1 MREFWG
7 WFNAYVRKSNY
18 CTIAFSLSDDDRES
32 GYLSPGSDSSRSQGQ
47 QPLLT
52 NNFAIPGHKVTKGLF
67 ILHAD
72 VREDN

>member
-7 WFNAYVRKSNY
+7 WFNAYVLKSNY

-47 QPLLT
+47 QPLKT
-52 NNFAIPGHKVTKGLF
+52 NNFPIPGHKVTKGLC
-67 ILHAD
+67 ILYTD
-72 VREDN
+72 VREDK